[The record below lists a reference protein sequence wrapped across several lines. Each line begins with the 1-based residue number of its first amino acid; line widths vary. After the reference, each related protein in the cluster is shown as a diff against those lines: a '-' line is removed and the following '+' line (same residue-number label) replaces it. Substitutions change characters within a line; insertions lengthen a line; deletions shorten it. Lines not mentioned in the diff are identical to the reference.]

1 MPACKFEA
9 AFFQECGFLLSI
21 SENRRFSGLK
31 PHFRRQNHHFFKGL
45 KRAFSEPAW
54 LKIFFAQMQKGT

>member
-45 KRAFSEPAW
+45 KRAFSEPA
-54 LKIFFAQMQKGT
+54 